1 MPHGGYHGNI
11 VGLGSKPT
19 KPTTGTTY
27 GPAGMGSPPPQ
38 PKKPKQNAKSLMTSD
53 DAYSTGTDTNKK
65 KSTTAL
71 TFDDNTGREK
81 GLQSNISSKELGR
94 KRRQRVLEIIGGGDA
109 VVQGGNR
116 ITIGDDKTRLETIK
130 NENLEGALNA
140 LMRKIPEKKFNIKD
154 DSITRYAMKSLG
166 LPINYNQFL
175 YDAFIG
181 TPVFGDDKR
190 VRKSTYKP
198 LTVNDFT
205 NLELLSLKQQA
216 LNAIKRKA
224 KKDGG
229 VSINEGVTFRVGG
242 TEELYQTLGSAT
254 ASINEK
260 GEIILKDFYDFD
272 AVEGPAKNYFIGI
285 EDGEPVIA
293 KSYSQ
298 AISHI
303 LVNESEKFLNK
314 EAVTG
319 SVDLNKVGETLSPT
333 IPGNNLQT
341 QIRRAIAVL
350 DTTDATQYPKYISD
364 KEKLEKETG
373 QKLLMNLNLGKVN

>member
-1 MPHGGYHGNI
+1 VP
-11 VGLGSKPT
+11 L
-19 KPTTGTTY
+19 
-27 GPAGMGSPPPQ
+27 
-38 PKKPKQNAKSLMTSD
+38 
-53 DAYSTGTDTNKK
+53 NK
-65 KSTTAL
+65 
-71 TFDDNTGREK
+71 G
-81 GLQSNISSKELGR
+81 
-94 KRRQRVLEIIGGGDA
+94 
-109 VVQGGNR
+109 
-116 ITIGDDKTRLETIK
+116 
-130 NENLEGALNA
+130 
-140 LMRKIPEKKFNIKD
+140 
-154 DSITRYAMKSLG
+154 
-166 LPINYNQFL
+166 
-175 YDAFIG
+175 
-181 TPVFGDDKR
+181 
-190 VRKSTYKP
+190 VR
-198 LTVNDFT
+198 
-205 NLELLSLKQQA
+205 
-216 LNAIKRKA
+216 
-224 KKDGG
+224 
-229 VSINEGVTFRVGG
+229 FRVGG
-242 TEELYQTLGSAT
+242 TVELYQTLGTAT

-272 AVEGPAKNYFIGI
+272 AVEGPAKEYFIGI
-285 EDGEPVIA
+285 ENGEPVIA